1 MVVNGSVSRS
11 GRRISGAVERAENIY
26 VKEVNFSNRYELP
39 SIGRENII
47 YAVKDEHKLYI
58 FNSTTN
64 NYEVI
69 GSDYNEIDIIQGIL

>member
-1 MVVNGSVSRS
+1 MVINGGVSIGSRQ
-11 GRRISGAVERAENIY
+11 ISGAVGRAENIY
-26 VKEVNFSNRYELP
+26 VKEVNFSNRFELP

-58 FNSTTN
+58 FNPITN

-69 GSDYNEIDIIQGIL
+69 GSDYREIEIIQGIL